1 MLNIILLFKNIKE
14 LKIFFV
20 YVKIIM
26 RKEKGC
32 LKLELKRKQKKL
44 LKLLF

>member
-20 YVKIIM
+20 YVKIVM
-26 RKEKGC
+26 RKEKRC